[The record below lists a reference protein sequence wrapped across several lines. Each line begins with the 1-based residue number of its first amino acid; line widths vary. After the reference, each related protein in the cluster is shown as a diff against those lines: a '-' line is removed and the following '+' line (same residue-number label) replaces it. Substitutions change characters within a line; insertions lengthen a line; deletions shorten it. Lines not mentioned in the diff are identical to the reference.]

1 MCAWGGV
8 ESLASMIC
16 GISLNMNLPLSSPIS
31 ISLGWIKG
39 FSAGL
44 ASLWE
49 TGKLLARKSIA
60 REKRKRRAC
69 QDGLYNTISRKNC
82 PATQTGKLSPI
93 KCYRVPVSEQADA
106 IASWGV
112 QK

>member
-1 MCAWGGV
+1 MGGGGGA
-8 ESLASMIC
+8 LASMIC
-16 GISLNMNLPLSSPIS
+16 GISLGMNLLLSSPIS

-60 REKRKRRAC
+60 REKRKRPAC
-69 QDGLYNTISRKNC
+69 QDGLYNTISRKKNC
-82 PATQTGKLSPI
+82 PAPRTGKLSPI
-93 KCYRVPVSEQADA
+93 QCHRVPVSEEEDA

-112 QK
+112 HK